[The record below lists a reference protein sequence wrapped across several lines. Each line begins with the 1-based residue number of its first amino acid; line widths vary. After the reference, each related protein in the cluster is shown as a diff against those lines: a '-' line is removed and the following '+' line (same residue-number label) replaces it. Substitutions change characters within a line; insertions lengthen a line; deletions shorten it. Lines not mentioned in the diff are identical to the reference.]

1 MFGIIGDLY
10 RVIGRSFG
18 GVRRSSNGSE
28 RSSGSA
34 GNKYIVIYI
43 NYKLILIIKGI
54 YLKAYRGSNFL
65 MGQISDL
72 GPMREN
78 VLWEGS

>member
-1 MFGIIGDLY
+1 MIMEEKLFGIIGDLY

-34 GNKYIVIYI
+34 GNKYIIIYI
-43 NYKLILIIKGI
+43 NYELILIIKGI
-54 YLKAYRGSNFL
+54 YLKA
-65 MGQISDL
+65 
-72 GPMREN
+72 
-78 VLWEGS
+78 